1 MAVRGRADE
10 GPALAGRAARGHHAP
25 AAVEEGMERLHNCDE
40 CGTKFDLT
48 ERANEEGWSS
58 FCSEECAAEWR
69 MRMGLEDQS

>member
-1 MAVRGRADE
+1 
-10 GPALAGRAARGHHAP
+10 
-25 AAVEEGMERLHNCDE
+25 MERLHNCDE